1 MDLYL
6 QFGYGM
12 IGHTRALLAEWGGG
26 GVVLSPRDLDPEQ
39 LVRVSAE
46 VVEGGYDALIDP
58 QVYARSSDHA
68 RLTEHPYWSD
78 LPTQTTIGLSD
89 GADHAALFQTLASLN
104 VQGRTA
110 SSIIPALMAN
120 EVADVWLEHLDS
132 LAATAAV
139 TLGRDSYLTIALS
152 SEAIRDEV
160 AVDRVV
166 DQASR
171 WPTRGCYVLV
181 EQADYLVTDPLWYGG
196 LLTLA
201 AGLSLAGKRV
211 IVGYQNHM
219 GLVLAATGVD
229 AICSGTWLNVRSFS
243 LERFYQ
249 ADPDAVSRRAAG
261 GWYYAPQVLAEYKM
275 PFLDTAQRL
284 GVLDDLRT
292 ASPLPDTYSQA
303 LFAGPQPST
312 IDWGERNAFR
322 HYLHVLRSQAQAYSA
337 GTYSSNLQAL
347 RGVFQHASQAQQAL
361 AMQGVVGQDRQ
372 NPDALDAALAGL
384 ALLDRALGAR
394 LRRDRG

>member
-12 IGHTRALLAEWGGG
+12 IGHTRDLLAEWSGG
-26 GVVLSPRDLDPEQ
+26 GVVLSPRDLDSEQ
-39 LVRVSAE
+39 LLRVSAE
-46 VVEGGYDALIDP
+46 VADNGCDALIDP
-58 QVYARSSDHA
+58 QVYARSSDHP

-78 LPTQTTIGLSD
+78 LPAHTTIGLSD
-89 GADHAALFQTLASLN
+89 DSDHADLFQSLASMN
-104 VQGRTA
+104 GTGGTA
-110 SSIIPALMAN
+110 ASIIPGLMAQD
-120 EVADVWLEHLDS
+120 VTDVWLEHLES
-132 LAATAAV
+132 LATTGAV
-139 TLGRDSYLTIALS
+139 TFGHDSYLTIALS
-152 SEAIRDEV
+152 ANAIRDEV
-160 AVDRVV
+160 GVDRIV
-166 DQASR
+166 DQAPH
-171 WPTRGCYVLV
+171 WPTNRCYVLV
-181 EQADYLVTDPLWYGG
+181 EQPEYLVTDPLWYGG
-196 LLTLA
+196 ILTLT

-211 IVGYQNHM
+211 IVGYQNHL

-229 AICSGTWLNVRSFS
+229 AICSGTWLNVRSFG

-261 GWYYAPQVLAEYKM
+261 GWYYAPRALAEYKM
-275 PFLDTAQRL
+275 PYLDTAQRL

-292 ASPLPDTYSQA
+292 APPLPDTYSQA

-322 HYLHVLRSQAQAYSA
+322 HYLHVLRAQAETYSA
-337 GTYSSNLQAL
+337 GTYSANLQAL
-347 RGVFQHASQAQQAL
+347 RQLLQHASQAQQDL
-361 AMQGVVGQDRQ
+361 AVQGVVGQDRQ